1 MSEKKGEFN
10 RVLNTGDI
18 LVVAFGAM
26 IGWGWVVSSGQ
37 WIQSGGIV
45 GTILGFLIGGLM
57 IFFVGLCYAELTSS
71 MPKCGGEHIFSYKA
85 MGPMGSFICTWA
97 IVLSYIGV
105 VCYEAVSF
113 PTILQY
119 LFPKMMIG
127 YLYTING
134 FDIYLSWLLIA
145 IFMSVL
151 ILILNIIGTKKAAG
165 FQKVLTCIIAGV
177 GILLVAGSTFSGD
190 ISNIK
195 GQMFNG
201 KNDFK
206 IIENIVKVAMMTP
219 FFFFGF
225 DVIPQAAEEINVP
238 LRKLGKL
245 MLLSIVLAVSFYVL
259 VVLAVGYVM
268 NSEAMQNSMNTTGL
282 VTADAM
288 AKAFN
293 SSNMA
298 KVLIIGG
305 LCGIVTSWNSFM
317 IGGSRAIY
325 SMAKSS
331 MIPHRLGVVN
341 KKFKTPVNALI
352 LIGLLSIASPFFGRS
367 MLVWIVDAGNFGCC
381 LAYCIVSISF
391 VVLRKKL
398 PKIDRPYKVKRYK
411 LVGAIAV
418 IMSGGMA
425 LMYIVPETNC
435 TLTWQE
441 WIIVGGWSLL
451 GIVMGVWSKK
461 KYKSHFAEHIE

>member
-85 MGPMGSFICTWA
+85 MGPMGSFVCTWA

-391 VVLRKKL
+391 VILRKKL
-398 PKIDRPYKVKRYK
+398 PKIDRPYKVKRYE

>member
-71 MPKCGGEHIFSYKA
+71 MPKCGGEHVFSYKA

-201 KNDFK
+201 KNDFE

-391 VVLRKKL
+391 VILRKKL
-398 PKIDRPYKVKRYK
+398 PKIDRPYKVKRDT

>member
-71 MPKCGGEHIFSYKA
+71 MPKCGGEHVFSYKA

-151 ILILNIIGTKKAAG
+151 ILILNIIGTKK
-165 FQKVLTCIIAGV
+165 
-177 GILLVAGSTFSGD
+177 
-190 ISNIK
+190 
-195 GQMFNG
+195 
-201 KNDFK
+201 
-206 IIENIVKVAMMTP
+206 
-219 FFFFGF
+219 
-225 DVIPQAAEEINVP
+225 
-238 LRKLGKL
+238 
-245 MLLSIVLAVSFYVL
+245 Y
-259 VVLAVGYVM
+259 
-268 NSEAMQNSMNTTGL
+268 
-282 VTADAM
+282 
-288 AKAFN
+288 
-293 SSNMA
+293 
-298 KVLIIGG
+298 
-305 LCGIVTSWNSFM
+305 
-317 IGGSRAIY
+317 
-325 SMAKSS
+325 
-331 MIPHRLGVVN
+331 
-341 KKFKTPVNALI
+341 
-352 LIGLLSIASPFFGRS
+352 
-367 MLVWIVDAGNFGCC
+367 
-381 LAYCIVSISF
+381 
-391 VVLRKKL
+391 
-398 PKIDRPYKVKRYK
+398 
-411 LVGAIAV
+411 
-418 IMSGGMA
+418 
-425 LMYIVPETNC
+425 
-435 TLTWQE
+435 
-441 WIIVGGWSLL
+441 
-451 GIVMGVWSKK
+451 
-461 KYKSHFAEHIE
+461 

>member
-201 KNDFK
+201 NNDFK
-206 IIENIVKVAMMTP
+206 IIENIVRVAMMTP

-391 VVLRKKL
+391 VILRRNYLK
-398 PKIDRPYKVKRYK
+398 
-411 LVGAIAV
+411 
-418 IMSGGMA
+418 
-425 LMYIVPETNC
+425 
-435 TLTWQE
+435 
-441 WIIVGGWSLL
+441 
-451 GIVMGVWSKK
+451 
-461 KYKSHFAEHIE
+461 